1 MRLLL
6 VEDDSKVASFLA
18 KGLSENGYAVEVR
31 PDGQSGLE
39 VFETDSF
46 DLVIVDWMLPE
57 MDGVTVCKEIRK
69 RSSRVPILFL
79 TVKDAV
85 ADKVTG
91 FDAGADDYVTKP
103 FSFLELLARIR
114 ALLRRGNATIE
125 EFQVDDLEVNVSER
139 RVRRGGESIDL
150 SNKEFSILE
159 YFLRHKNRLITRA
172 VLIDHVWN
180 INFDRGS
187 NVVDVYIN
195 YLRKKLDCGSRRP
208 LIHTVRGAGY
218 ILKDPERCD

>member
-6 VEDDSKVASFLA
+6 IEDDSKVASFLS

-31 PDGQSGLE
+31 NNGQAGLDA
-39 VFETDSF
+39 FETDPF

-57 MDGVTVCKEIRK
+57 MDGVEVCKRIRK
-69 RSSRVPILFL
+69 HSSHVPILFL

-91 FDAGADDYVTKP
+91 FEAGADDYVTKP

-114 ALLRRGNATIE
+114 ALLRRGNVAVET
-125 EFQVDDLEVNVSER
+125 FQVDDLEMNVSER
-139 RVRRGGESIDL
+139 TVHRGEERIEL

-159 YFLRHKNRLITRA
+159 YFLRNKNRLITRA
-172 VLIDHVWN
+172 VLTDHVWN

-187 NVVDVYIN
+187 NVIDVYIN
-195 YLRKKLDCGSRRP
+195 YLRNKLDCGSKRP

-218 ILKDPERCD
+218 ILKGPES

>member
-6 VEDDSKVASFLA
+6 VEDDFRVASFLA
-18 KGLSENGYAVEVR
+18 RGLSENGYVVEVR
-31 PDGQSGLE
+31 RDGRSGLE
-39 VFETDSF
+39 AFEADPF
-46 DLVIVDWMLPE
+46 DLVVVDWMLPE
-57 MDGVTVCKEIRK
+57 MDGVAVCREIRK

-85 ADKVTG
+85 ADKVAG

-114 ALLRRGNATIE
+114 ALLRRGDTTTEA
-125 EFQVDDLEVNVSER
+125 FQVDDLEMNVSER
-139 RVRRGGESIDL
+139 TVRRGGESIVL
-150 SNKEFSILE
+150 SNREFSILE

-172 VLIDHVWN
+172 ALTDHVWN

-218 ILKDPERCD
+218 ILKDPGRCD

>member
-1 MRLLL
+1 
-6 VEDDSKVASFLA
+6 
-18 KGLSENGYAVEVR
+18 
-31 PDGQSGLE
+31 
-39 VFETDSF
+39 
-46 DLVIVDWMLPE
+46 
-57 MDGVTVCKEIRK
+57 
-69 RSSRVPILFL
+69 L

-114 ALLRRGNATIE
+114 ALMRRGDATIE
-125 EFQVDDLEVNVSER
+125 EFRVDDLEMNLSER
-139 RVRRGGESIDL
+139 TTRRGGESIDL

-172 VLIDHVWN
+172 ALTDHVWN
-180 INFDRGS
+180 IDFDRGS

>member
-6 VEDDSKVASFLA
+6 IEDDAKVASFLD

-31 PDGQSGLE
+31 QDGRSGLHA
-39 VFETDSF
+39 FETNPF

-57 MDGVTVCKEIRK
+57 MDGVAVCKAIRE

-103 FSFLELLARIR
+103 FSFLELLVRIR
-114 ALLRRGNATIE
+114 ALLRRGDTAVET
-125 EFQVDDLEVNVSER
+125 FQVDDLEMNISER
-139 RVRRGGESIDL
+139 TVYRGGEAIDL
-150 SNKEFSILE
+150 SNREFSILE
-159 YFLRHKNRLITRA
+159 YFLRNKNRLITRA
-172 VLIDHVWN
+172 VLTDHVWN
-180 INFDRGS
+180 IDFDRGS

-218 ILKDPERCD
+218 TLKDPER